1 VRDKHRVVASVAI
14 VAAAVFVYRAAVSA
28 YFFDDDFQWLV
39 GTWAFHPA
47 QLLDFAHLTHF
58 YRPVIDLY
66 FATATPLF
74 GGSPLLFHLANVG
87 LHVANGLLLFA
98 LARAI
103 SGNTVYGFL
112 TALFFVVQPGD
123 VDAIAWVS
131 ALAEAVGAFFGCLAL
146 LWFLR
151 FRRSRRMVW
160 HVLSVMAFLLA
171 LLTHESSV
179 MFLPLLVMAGWAF
192 DGADATAGVHTPRW
206 TSRLGPY
213 VPYGILVAAYLAIDL
228 QINSRNYVVA
238 EGHYGIG
245 GHVFTN
251 ALDYIVTLYV
261 GRRDVANYLIV
272 PIGLAVLLLRGSRRV
287 VFATSW
293 LVLSLL
299 PFVLFRW
306 GNTGRYLYLP
316 AMGFSMLLADGV
328 VQLDR
333 LLASRLPRAQ
343 RAAVLALVATAVAG
357 RFMLFAAAHVR
368 SFAEHTEEYRR
379 YITLFR
385 QAHGDLPSHSRIPFD
400 PSLVGEERYRFLN
413 ALVQWEYRD
422 PTIGLIPDQPAPR

>member
-1 VRDKHRVVASVAI
+1 MII
-14 VAAAVFVYRAAVSA
+14 VAAVAFVYRAAVSA

-47 QLLDFAHLTHF
+47 QLLDVAHLTHF

-66 FATATPLF
+66 FAIATPLF
-74 GGSPLLFHLANVG
+74 GGSPMLFHLANIG
-87 LHVANGLLLFA
+87 LHGANGLLLFA

-103 SGNTVYGFL
+103 SENTAYAFL
-112 TALFFVVQPGD
+112 AALFFVVQPGD

-131 ALAEAVGAFFGCLAL
+131 ALAEAVAAFFGCLAL
-146 LWFLR
+146 FWFLK
-151 FRRSRRMVW
+151 FRRSGRSVW
-160 HVLSVMAFLLA
+160 HVLSLITFLVA

-179 MFLPLLVMAGWAF
+179 MFLPLLVLADWAF
-192 DGADATAGVHTPRW
+192 AGADATAGVHTRPW

-213 VPYGILVAAYLAIDL
+213 VPYSILVAAYLAIDL
-228 QINSRNYVVA
+228 QINSRNYIVA
-238 EGHYGIG
+238 EGHYGMG
-245 GHVFTN
+245 GHVVTN

-261 GRRDVANYLIV
+261 GRRNVANYLMIAT
-272 PIGLAVLLLRGSRRV
+272 GLTVLLLRGSRRV

-293 LVLSLL
+293 LILSLL

-316 AMGFSMLLADGV
+316 AMGFSMLVAEGF

-333 LLASRLPRAQ
+333 LLASRLPRAL
-343 RAAVLALVATAVAG
+343 RTAVVALVATAVAG
-357 RFMLFAAAHVR
+357 RFTLFAAAHVK
-368 SFAEHTEEYRR
+368 SFAAGTEEYRR
-379 YITLFR
+379 YITLFK
-385 QAHGDLPSHSRIPFD
+385 QAHGDLPSHSRVPFD
-400 PSLVGEERYRFLN
+400 PSLAGEERYRFLN

-422 PTIGLIPDQPAPR
+422 PTIGLIPHQPNPR

>member
-1 VRDKHRVVASVAI
+1 MII

-47 QLLDFAHLTHF
+47 QLLDFAHLNHF
-58 YRPVIDLY
+58 YRPVIDVY

-74 GGSPLLFHLANVG
+74 GGSPILFHLANIG
-87 LHVANGLLLFA
+87 LHGANGLLLFA

-103 SGNTVYGFL
+103 SGNTAYAFL

-131 ALAEAVGAFFGCLAL
+131 ALAEALAAFFGCLAL
-146 LWFLR
+146 LWFLK
-151 FRRSRRMVW
+151 FRRSGRSVW
-160 HVLSVMAFLLA
+160 HVLSVITFLFA

-179 MFLPLLVMAGWAF
+179 MFLPLLVLADWASA
-192 DGADATAGVHTPRW
+192 GADAAAGAHARPS

-228 QINSRNYVVA
+228 QINGRNYIVA
-238 EGHYGIG
+238 
-245 GHVFTN
+245 
-251 ALDYIVTLYV
+251 
-261 GRRDVANYLIV
+261 
-272 PIGLAVLLLRGSRRV
+272 LRGSQRA

-293 LVLSLL
+293 LILSLL
-299 PFVLFRW
+299 PFVFFRW

-316 AMGFSMLLADGV
+316 AMGFSMLVAEGF

-333 LLASRLPRAQ
+333 LLASRLARAQ
-343 RAAVLALVATAVAG
+343 RTALLTLAATAVAG
-357 RFMLFAAAHVR
+357 RFALFAVAHVK
-368 SFAEHTEEYRR
+368 SFAAGTEEYRR
-379 YITLFR
+379 YITLFK
-385 QAHGDLPSHSRIPFD
+385 QAHRDLPRHSRVPFD
-400 PSLVGEERYRFLN
+400 PTLGGEERYRFLN

-422 PTIGLIPDQPAPR
+422 PTIGLIPRQSNPR